1 MKLLRLAWRNV
12 LRNVRRSLITVVAI
26 TVGLASLVFL
36 WGLID
41 GMNEQ
46 MIENSTSYL
55 TGHLKVHGKGY
66 HEDKKLHRALTD
78 SPAVRAEILKDNN
91 IKALSARLA
100 GKAMLSGANKSRG
113 VLVVGVEPENEIK
126 ITTINK
132 TIIEGRYLQ
141 PDDENGILIGN
152 KMAKIL
158 GTKPGE
164 ETVLITQAADGSIGA
179 GRYRIVGIFDTG
191 IDAID
196 TNYAFLTL
204 EAARDLYAMWGRATA
219 WAIRLNQRQQS
230 AQVATALSRK
240 LGADYEVL
248 GWRKL
253 LPSVVQAVQF
263 HEAMTYIILGIMFVV
278 VGVGIA
284 NTILMAVME
293 RTREFGVMMALGT
306 SRSQIIGLVIL
317 ESMLLGVAGIIVGNI
332 IGLGINFYLASTG
345 LNLEQFTAA
354 LESMPGLS
362 AIVYPVS
369 RWDHIAVL
377 SAIVFFISILPALYP
392 AWRAASVE
400 PVEAIRGIHTHKSRH
415 HKADGY
421 KKQQR
426 TRAVFWAIASRGIMR
441 NPRRALLTAG
451 ATAFGLAAFIVLYG
465 LIEGWY
471 AQLVENSTRYF
482 SAHVQIEQQGF
493 RLDMEPELRI
503 NDYENILQKVKRAP
517 NVAEATPR
525 VQTRAMVSSPMASE
539 PLLILGIDA
548 QREQQVTQLQKVIVE
563 GTYLAA
569 SDKNSIVLGQR
580 VAKKLDIRIGEKVVV
595 TAQQVTGDLGSAAYR
610 VVGIFET
617 GNEFFD
623 GLMGLIPLS
632 AGQSLLGLNNSI
644 STIAISLKDR
654 RDSQEFATSLN
665 RRMGGNSGLE
675 ALPWETLMP
684 AVVQMIEFSDVFFYI
699 ILAIVLF
706 VIAMG
711 IMNTLLM
718 SVLERTREFG
728 VMMALGTAPGQVL
741 RIVIYESLALSAIGI
756 IVGMVLGLV
765 VTAYYGS
772 TGIDL
777 TSLMDASEA
786 IPGMTPILKPVI
798 IIGSFWWAAM
808 ILFATGA
815 LTAIYPAI
823 RASHLEPVTAIRNVG

>member
-55 TGHLKVHGKGY
+55 TGHLKIHGKGY
-66 HEDKKLHRALTD
+66 HDDKKLHRAISD
-78 SPAVRAEILKDNN
+78 DPAVRAEILKDNN
-91 IKALSARLA
+91 IKALSARLE

-113 VLVVGVEPENEIK
+113 VVVVGVDPENEVR

-132 TIIEGRYLQ
+132 TIIEGRYLR
-141 PDDENGILIGN
+141 PDDKDGILIGN

-158 GTKPGE
+158 NARPGA

-179 GRYRIVGIFDTG
+179 GRYRVIGIFDTG

-196 TNYAFLTL
+196 TSYTFLTL
-204 EAARDLYAMWGRATA
+204 EAARDLYSMWGRATA
-219 WAIRLNQRQQS
+219 WAVRLNFRKQS
-230 AQVATALSRK
+230 DEVAEALSRK
-240 LGADYEVL
+240 LGPDYEVL

-278 VGVGIA
+278 VAVGIA

-306 SRSQIIGLVIL
+306 SRAQIVGLVIL
-317 ESMLLGVAGIIVGNI
+317 ESILLGIAGIILGNI
-332 IGLGINFYLASTG
+332 VGLGVNFYLASTG
-345 LNLEQFTAA
+345 LNLEQFSAA

-362 AIVYPVS
+362 SIVYPVS
-369 RWDHIAVL
+369 RWDHISIL
-377 SAIVFFISILPALYP
+377 SGIVFFISIVPALYP
-392 AWRAASVE
+392 AWRAASIE
-400 PVEAIRGIHTHKSRH
+400 PVEAIRGSHAQKTGQHKTHK
-415 HKADGY
+415 HKM
-421 KKQQR
+421 QR
-426 TRAVFWAIASRGIMR
+426 RARAVFWAIANRGIRR
-441 NPRRALLTAG
+441 NPRRALLTVS
-451 ATAFGLAAFIVLYG
+451 ATAFGLAAFIVLYA

-471 AQLVENSTRYF
+471 GQLVENSTRYF
-482 SAHVQIEQQGF
+482 SAHVQIERSGF
-493 RLDMEPELRI
+493 RLDMEPGLRI
-503 NDYENILQKVKRAP
+503 NDYEQVLQKVKQDP
-517 NVAEATPR
+517 GIVEASPR

-548 QREQQVTQLQKVIVE
+548 EREQQVTQLQKVIIK
-563 GTYLAA
+563 GAYLTAN
-569 SDKNSIVLGQR
+569 DRNSIVLGQR
-580 VAKKLDIRIGEKVVV
+580 VAKKLGVRIGEKVVV
-595 TAQQVTGDLGSAAYR
+595 TAQQVNGDLGSAAYR
-610 VVGIFET
+610 VAGIFET

-632 AGQSLLGLNNSI
+632 AGQELLGLDNSI
-644 STIAISLKDR
+644 STIAILLKDR
-654 RDSQEFATSLN
+654 RDSREFASSLN
-665 RRMGGNSGLE
+665 DTMGNNGLE

-728 VMMALGTAPGQVL
+728 VMMALGTAPGQIL
-741 RIVIYESLALSAIGI
+741 RIVIYESLALSAVGI
-756 IVGMVLGLV
+756 IVGTILGII
-765 VTAYYGS
+765 VTAYYHNV
-772 TGIDL
+772 GIDL
-777 TSLMDASEA
+777 TNLMDASEA
-786 IPGMTPILKPVI
+786 IPGMTPILKPALI
-798 IIGSFWWAAM
+798 AGSFWWAAVA
-808 ILFATGA
+808 LFATGA
-815 LTAIYPAI
+815 VTAIYPAI
-823 RASHLEPVTAIRNVG
+823 RAARLEPVTAIRHV

>member
-1 MKLLRLAWRNV
+1 MILLRLAWRNV

-26 TVGLASLVFL
+26 SVGLASLVFL

-66 HEDKKLHRALTD
+66 HDDRKLHRAITD
-78 SPAVRAEILKDNN
+78 DPAIRAEILKNSN
-91 IKALSARLA
+91 VKALSARLE
-100 GKAMLSGANKSRG
+100 GKAMISGTDKSRG
-113 VLVVGVEPENEIK
+113 VIVVGVEPENEVK
-126 ITTINK
+126 VTTINK
-132 TIIEGRYLQ
+132 TIIAGRYLR
-141 PDDENGILIGN
+141 PNDKDGILIGD

-158 GTKPGE
+158 GAKPGD

-179 GRYRIVGIFDTG
+179 GRYRIVGIYKTG

-196 TNYAFLTL
+196 TNYTFLTL
-204 EAARDLYAMWGRATA
+204 EAARDLYSMWGRATA

-230 AQVATALSRK
+230 AQVEEALSRE
-240 LGADYEVL
+240 LGPDYEVL

-253 LPSVVQAVQF
+253 LPSVVQAVLF

-278 VGVGIA
+278 VAVGIA

-306 SRSQIIGLVIL
+306 SRSQIVGLVIL
-317 ESMLLGVAGIIVGNI
+317 ESMLLGIAGIIVGNI

-354 LESMPGLS
+354 LESMPGLT
-362 AIVYPVS
+362 AIVYPAS
-369 RWDHIAVL
+369 RWDHIAEL
-377 SAIVFFISILPALYP
+377 SAIVFFISIVPALYP
-392 AWRAASVE
+392 AWRAASIE
-400 PVEAIRGIHTHKSRH
+400 PVEAIRGIRTQKARRHTAHEHKT
-415 HKADGY
+415 
-421 KKQQR
+421 QQR
-426 TRAVFWAIASRGIMR
+426 TRAVFWAIASRGMAR

-451 ATAFGLAAFIVLYG
+451 ATAFGLAAFIVLYA

-471 AQLVENSTRYF
+471 GQLVENSTRYF
-482 SAHVQIEQQGF
+482 SAHVQIERQGF
-493 RLDMEPELRI
+493 RLDMEPGLRI
-503 NDYENILQKVKRAP
+503 DGYEQILQKVKQDPRVLQAS
-517 NVAEATPR
+517 PR

-539 PLLILGIDA
+539 PLLILGIDT
-548 QREQQVTQLQKVIVE
+548 QREQQVTQLQKVIVK

-569 SDKNSIVLGQR
+569 NEQNSIVLGKK
-580 VAKKLDIRIGEKVVV
+580 VAKKLGIRIGEKVVV
-595 TAQQVTGDLGSAAYR
+595 TAQQVNGDLGSAAYR
-610 VVGIFET
+610 VAGIFET

-632 AGQSLLGLNNSI
+632 AGQELLGLDNSI

-654 RDSQEFATSLN
+654 RDSRVFASSLN
-665 RRMGGNSGLE
+665 SSMDNNGLE

-684 AVVQMIEFSDVFFYI
+684 VVVQMIEFSDVFFYI

-728 VMMALGTAPGQVL
+728 VMMALGTEPGQVL

-756 IVGMVLGLV
+756 VIGTILGIA
-765 VTAYYGS
+765 VTAYYHNV
-772 TGIDL
+772 GIDL
-777 TSLMDASEA
+777 TSLMQATEA
-786 IPGMTPILKPVI
+786 IPGMTPILKPI
-798 IIGSFWWAAM
+798 LIIGSLWWAA
-808 ILFATGA
+808 IALFVTGA
-815 LTAIYPAI
+815 VTAIYPAT
-823 RASHLEPVTAIRNVG
+823 RAANLEPVTAIRHV